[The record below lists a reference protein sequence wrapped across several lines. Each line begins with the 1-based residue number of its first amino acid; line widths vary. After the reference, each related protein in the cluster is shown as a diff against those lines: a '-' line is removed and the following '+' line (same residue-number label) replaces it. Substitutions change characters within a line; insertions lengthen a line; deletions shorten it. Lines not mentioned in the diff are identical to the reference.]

1 MSSLHAQADSS
12 DKTSQDTQSVEKQR
26 KIEPNNTVQAYRRGA
41 IRSPR
46 RSFNPE
52 SAPAA
57 RRHPGRNKEAAAIRR
72 LQERHPPS
80 GPDSADFSAA
90 YSGGLALST
99 IFNSL
104 FNPFAGFS
112 LGSPLLSLLSIVLW
126 VILILALFRRFRA
139 GRNINVNRLLYRQT
153 PRIKPPSPAAYPMDI
168 SPFSDNSHKRYP
180 NRHILRCT

>member
-1 MSSLHAQADSS
+1 MVLLLLFAWVQGMSSLHAQADSS

-46 RSFNPE
+46 RSFNPGVGSGRAAPSRQE
-52 SAPAA
+52 QGGGRNPAA
-57 RRHPGRNKEAAAIRR
+57 SRTSPAQRTGFGGFFGG
-72 LQERHPPS
+72 L
-80 GPDSADFSAA
+80 F
-90 YSGGLALST
+90 GGLALST

-126 VILILALFRRFRA
+126 VIVILALFRMFRS
-139 GRNINVNRLLYRQT
+139 RKKY
-153 PRIKPPSPAAYPMDI
+153 
-168 SPFSDNSHKRYP
+168 
-180 NRHILRCT
+180 